1 MMHTTGWALALLIAL
16 MISRLLNIFVIK
28 QRSSPRPPPR
38 IPLPP
43 ILTHPH
49 EPKHYHNHNHN
60 HTRPPQLRITQYTV
74 TIDPSTLVVLR
85 GSAADLHALT
95 TTVWLRPKTHAEGYL
110 EAAAKVLVYLVAAC
124 GENATQAGNLVLLA
138 LVLASA
144 GLLALSNA
152 HARGLRSGGR
162 LVSPPSAARG
172 GVASSSL
179 LPDGDVMRGDAR
191 RGAVGAWPEGSCDLS
206 GLRDL
211 EESVGKDHGGGGL
224 ARRSC
229 VGDDPPRWAPSAT

>member
-162 LVSPPSAARG
+162 LVSPPSAAAGG

-179 LPDGDVMRGDAR
+179 LPGGDVM
-191 RGAVGAWPEGSCDLS
+191 
-206 GLRDL
+206 
-211 EESVGKDHGGGGL
+211 GGGGT
-224 ARRSC
+224 R
-229 VGDDPPRWAPSAT
+229 GGGRWGLGPGVVVA